1 MNKSMP
7 PEAHPQHGGEV
18 QRWTAKRKAAVV
30 LDLIKGKTTA
40 AETARQHDLTVGEV
54 ERWRDDFITQGTEGL
69 RSHPRD
75 LAEQHEADRQK
86 LLAKVGELTL
96 AVDVF
101 KKVHRL
107 QGRDLP
113 DGIL

>member
-1 MNKSMP
+1 MNKSTP
-7 PEAHPQHGGEV
+7 PEPDSETGGDV

-30 LDLIKGKTTA
+30 MELIKGQTTA
-40 AETARQHDLTVGEV
+40 AEVARQHSLTVGEV

-75 LAEQHEADRQK
+75 LAEQHEAERQK

-107 QGRDLP
+107 LGKDLP
-113 DGIL
+113 EGIS